1 MSSVKQSE
9 MDKLFERRKTLL
21 RHRKYIAIIGGFA
34 ACAAGVMFWREGL
47 SVAAVFMVVTAIEC
61 AVWLIRKFPRVDKAL
76 IKERERLNAAIY
88 AAIDAATRVEQKTV
102 AAGHEPFI
110 VSGALA
116 DHRNWRHG
124 EAVEW
129 HPDGTP
135 RRVWDRYK
143 VTDFQGAKM
152 VGAIVEADEKLTD
165 PPPTATLD

>member
-1 MSSVKQSE
+1 MSDVKQSE
-9 MDKLFERRKTLL
+9 MDRLYARRAAINKQP
-21 RHRKYIAIIGGFA
+21 KYIFGGGVA
-34 ACAAGVMFWREGL
+34 ATVAA
-47 SVAAVFMVVTAIEC
+47 SVAFGSIGFFVVTLAWFVVGVAWGIWSLREHRRLTI
-61 AVWLIRKFPRVDKAL
+61 ALNEEQRRVSASMK
-76 IKERERLNAAIY
+76 
-88 AAIDAATRVEQKTV
+88 AATRVEKKTS

-110 VSGALA
+110 VPGALA

>member
-1 MSSVKQSE
+1 MSDVKQSE
-9 MDKLFERRKTLL
+9 MDRLYARRDAITKQADYIVGGGLF
-21 RHRKYIAIIGGFA
+21 AIVA
-34 ACAAGVMFWREGL
+34 A
-47 SVAAVFMVVTAIEC
+47 SVAFGNKGLILAAFTWLQVGI
-61 AVWLIRKFPRVDKAL
+61 VWVIWSTREHRRIASAL
-76 IKERERLNAAIY
+76 NNEQVRLH
-88 AAIDAATRVEQKTV
+88 AAIDAATRVEKKTS

-165 PPPTATLD
+165 PPPTPTLD